1 MMRGEKERGIDYSY
15 EELCEDLSVLSKNFK
30 KTKRF
35 KRLLEIYGFKIND
48 FKKSNEEKG
57 DYLFSIE
64 WYPLIKS
71 LLKYI
76 EDNPFYRQNYD
87 EEKINAEELCNY
99 LNKYIND
106 IEDYDE
112 YLKELIECLPIY
124 LDTLRIIDYLPLMVE
139 KLSEFIIAIVKAN
152 NGEIGSTL
160 KYIYEELDKVIYYLY
175 RNNYY
180 LNMANDEDYVDS
192 EVQEINKT
200 NKPIDSILASLLKI
214 LMETTRKQDNEEDID
229 IFNEIPE
236 DLLLLIGIGKK
247 YVDKNE
253 TKSEKEAKEDLL
265 LKRMIYKQSLEGTY
279 VDDYKIKQCRELI
292 EHYKSR
298 KITNIKEK
306 ILNQQLLP
314 HENNMNL
321 EEKLIYLESEKS
333 YIEDEIKRIKGLIE
347 NRETEE
353 TNCEN
358 EIKQEYLK
366 YIDELKNESSILKK
380 ATNKYIGQA
389 IVPYMKIGKNLK

>member
-1 MMRGEKERGIDYSY
+1 
-15 EELCEDLSVLSKNFK
+15 
-30 KTKRF
+30 
-35 KRLLEIYGFKIND
+35 
-48 FKKSNEEKG
+48 
-57 DYLFSIE
+57 
-64 WYPLIKS
+64 
-71 LLKYI
+71 
-76 EDNPFYRQNYD
+76 
-87 EEKINAEELCNY
+87 
-99 LNKYIND
+99 
-106 IEDYDE
+106 
-112 YLKELIECLPIY
+112 
-124 LDTLRIIDYLPLMVE
+124 MVE